1 MFKSASLKKV
11 LVNDKISNFILF
23 FVFLLLFFFF
33 SVSTKS
39 FFNTNNFLNIL
50 RQSSVIGIL
59 AMAMTFVIISGG
71 IDLSVGSILAF
82 AGVVLGSIAKTGNSQ
97 WWLGVGAALLC
108 AGLLGLINGI
118 LIGKFKVVP
127 FIQTLAMLTIARGL
141 TMLYSDGRP
150 ISDLSHS
157 LTGIAKMN
165 FGIPV
170 VAWIFM
176 VTLIL
181 SYFILHHTTFGRSI
195 YAVGGNEKAATI
207 SGINTVR
214 VKIRVYM
221 LSGFLCGIAAVILTS
236 RVSSALPRAG
246 VGYEMDAI
254 AAVVIGGASLYGG
267 RGNVW
272 CTLIGVLIINILSNG
287 MDLMNINSYGQ
298 QIIKGVIIILAV
310 FLDSVKNRE

>member
-1 MFKSASLKKV
+1 MIDSAILKKY
-11 LVNDKISNFILF
+11 LRNDKASSFILS
-23 FVFLLLFFFF
+23 FVFFLLFLFF
-33 SVSTKS
+33 SFSTKS
-39 FFNTNNFLNIL
+39 FFNANNFLNIL

-82 AGVVLGSIAKTGNSQ
+82 AGVVLGSIAKTDNGH
-97 WWLGVGAALLC
+97 WWIGVLAALAC
-108 AGLLGLINGI
+108 ASLLGFINGV
-118 LIGKFKVVP
+118 LIGKFKVVS
-127 FIQTLAMLTIARGL
+127 FIQTLAMLTIGRGL
-141 TMLYSDGRP
+141 TMLYADGKP
-150 ISDLSHS
+150 ISDLSHG
-157 LTGIAKMN
+157 LTAIAKMN

-170 VAWIFM
+170 VAWIFIL
-176 VTLIL
+176 TSIGSYLIL
-181 SYFILHHTTFGRSI
+181 QYTTFGRSI
-195 YAVGGNEKAATI
+195 YAVGGNEKATII

-214 VKIRVYM
+214 VKILVYTI
-221 LSGFLCGIAAVILTS
+221 SGFLCGISAVILTS

-272 CTLIGVLIINILSNG
+272 CTLIGVFIINILSNG
-287 MDLMNINSYGQ
+287 MDLMNIDSYGQ